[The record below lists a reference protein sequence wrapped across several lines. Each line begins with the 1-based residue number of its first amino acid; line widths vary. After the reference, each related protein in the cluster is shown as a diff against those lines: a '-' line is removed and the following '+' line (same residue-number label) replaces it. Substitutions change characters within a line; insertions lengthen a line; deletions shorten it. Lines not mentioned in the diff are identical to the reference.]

1 MYSGL
6 VLLLCVL
13 LLYSLKSLK
22 DKSLSLICTSP
33 EILHSLLVRFQ
44 LKGGAPWGQHGLA
57 SGADRT
63 AQRRLA
69 QRFLPQPL
77 RGFRAAAAA
86 GAAGSG
92 WAIGAEAAGGRG
104 DRGAASRFF
113 REGKQP
119 VYAKFV
125 MYGDN
130 FYVTTDN
137 FHGKKKCQP
146 VSLKWSVENADE
158 HVRCSAPALFCHLVF
173 NVSNFNFNKVIF
185 EVDF

>member
-1 MYSGL
+1 MFECIVPWYCCCVSYCYIPWKAWKINPFL
-6 VLLLCVL
+6 WSVLHPKF
-13 LLYSLKSLK
+13 S
-22 DKSLSLICTSP
+22 I
-33 EILHSLLVRFQ
+33 RF
-44 LKGGAPWGQHGLA
+44 LFVFNVKRAAPWGQHGLA

-92 WAIGAEAAGGRG
+92 WAIGAEAGGGRG

-137 FHGKKKCQP
+137 FHGKKKNVNRCLWNDP
-146 VSLKWSVENADE
+146 LKTQTSMSDAQLQ
-158 HVRCSAPALFCHLVF
+158 RCSA
-173 NVSNFNFNKVIF
+173 I
-185 EVDF
+185 